1 MAKPLNTAAPKTERT
16 YEKRLANYQ
25 LVAFCILTVCSV
37 MNWVYQMYLS
47 LAITGTSVLL
57 MALSWYLLRI
67 GQKVT
72 SYLLVLCSINLTL
85 VFVTYIEGFR
95 SGTSLFFF
103 TSTLSFIFLIN
114 GISKRLT
121 WVTLAVCF
129 AAYIFTFVIAKEKPL
144 VQEIKNED
152 YYFNF
157 AINLFLSFGST
168 VWMAYYLA
176 KDNWDKQK
184 FLKNQQVFLD
194 TIFNTSMSAD
204 LIVDMDTDAVVN
216 SNATSEK
223 LFRCSNQLKL
233 QDDIIFNLFSET
245 KEAGKFDPL
254 IQRLRSSRSWDGELN
269 CIRKDGS
276 IFPASVTI
284 VQFWYNHKRYKK
296 ITVTD
301 ISEKKRMLHE
311 LQVAKQKAEESV
323 EVKSRFLSQM
333 SHELRT
339 PLNGIIGTTNLLL
352 QEEALPQQQEHL
364 DILKFSSEHMLRL
377 VNEVLDLS
385 KLDAQKIKL
394 EKITVDFRQFIHN
407 ISSTFKNQCQAKGLN
422 FSVLIDENIKNDIV
436 IDPTRLNQVLTNL
449 LSNAIKFTHSGTV
462 TIDVKAKTV
471 NSDSQLLEFNVL
483 DSGIGISAEQQ
494 NIIFEPFMQADIKT
508 TRKYGGTGLGLNI
521 SKEIIKLMGG
531 DLQVESRSGT
541 GSRFYFT
548 INVPVIHNFNAS
560 AVVTEKITP
569 RQFNSLKVLIA
580 EDNMI
585 NMKVATKFLD
595 KWGVQYEKAYN
606 GKQAVELFA
615 NNNFDA
621 ILMDLEMPEMDGY
634 DALKEIRLRDAD
646 IPAIAFT
653 AAVFQDMKQQLKQ
666 SGFTDYVQK
675 PFAPDDLYS
684 KLEKINSL
692 TER

>member
-1 MAKPLNTAAPKTERT
+1 MVKPFNAAAPKTDRT
-16 YEKRLANYQ
+16 YEKRLTNYQ
-25 LVAFCILTVCSV
+25 LVAFLILFACSV
-37 MNWVYQMYLS
+37 MNVVYKMYFS
-47 LAITGTSVLL
+47 LAITGTSALLIVL
-57 MALSWYLLRI
+57 AWYLLRI
-67 GQKVT
+67 GQKAT
-72 SYLLVLCSINLTL
+72 SYVLVLCSINLTL
-85 VFVTYIEGFR
+85 LSITYIEGFR

-114 GISKRLT
+114 GVSKRLT
-121 WVTLAVCF
+121 WVTLAICF
-129 AAYIFTFVIAKEKPL
+129 SAYILTFAIAKEKP
-144 VQEIKNED
+144 VIQEINNDD
-152 YYFNF
+152 YHINF
-157 AINLFLSFGST
+157 GINLFLSFAST

-204 LIVDMDTDAVVN
+204 VIIDMDSDTVIN
-216 SNATSEK
+216 NNATSEK
-223 LFRCSNQLKL
+223 LFRSNSKTSLHG
-233 QDDIIFNLFSET
+233 DAVFSLFSET
-245 KEAGKFDPL
+245 KDAGKFDPL
-254 IQRLRSSRSWDGELN
+254 IQRLRSSRSWEGELT

-301 ISEKKRMLHE
+301 ISEKKRMLQE

-352 QEEALPQQQEHL
+352 QEEALPQQKEHL

-394 EKITVDFRQFIHN
+394 EKITVDFRNFIHN
-407 ISSTFKNQCQAKGLN
+407 LASTFKNQCIAKSLK
-422 FSVLIDENIKNDIV
+422 FSVVIDENIKNDIV
-436 IDPTRLNQVLTNL
+436 TDPTRLNQVLTNL
-449 LSNAIKFTHSGTV
+449 LSNAIKFTDSGTI
-462 TIDVKAKTV
+462 TLHVKAQTV
-471 NSDSQLLEFNVL
+471 NSDSQLLEFSVS
-483 DSGIGISAEQQ
+483 DSGIGITPEQQ
-494 NIIFEPFMQADIKT
+494 KIIFEPFMQADIKT

-521 SKEIIKLMGG
+521 SKEIISLMGG
-531 DLQVESRSGT
+531 NLQVQSNSGT
-541 GSRFYFT
+541 GSRFYFV
-548 INVPVIHNFNAS
+548 INVPVLHNYAAN
-560 AVVTEKITP
+560 AVVTEKVTLKK
-569 RQFNSLKVLIA
+569 FSSLKVLIA

-595 KWGVQYEKAYN
+595 KWGVEYEKAFN

-615 NNNFDA
+615 AGSFDA

-634 DALKEIRLRDAD
+634 DALKEIRLMNTN

-653 AAVFQDMKQQLKQ
+653 AAVFQNMKQQLKQ
-666 SGFTDYVQK
+666 SGFSDYVQK
-675 PFAPDDLYS
+675 PFAPDDLYT
-684 KLEKINSL
+684 KLEKI
-692 TER
+692 TAVTRH